1 MKDIVTDF
9 GQFAALRA
17 DAARGESGSLEQVA
31 EQFESLFLKTMLSS
45 MRKASP
51 GDPIFG
57 DSQAHS
63 TYREM
68 FDQQLARDLAG
79 KSGIGL
85 AEVLVR
91 QLGGGAPETTTA
103 TTAPADVQAA
113 ASKPGREVAAGSAG
127 GGSSPLEFVRRLWPY
142 AARAAEALGTVPQ
155 AVIAQAALETG
166 WGQRQIRH
174 EDGSASHNFFGIK
187 AGRDWSGDAVT
198 RGTLEFVD
206 GVARR
211 EQASFRAYPNAAA
224 GFGDYARLLTTN
236 PRYAATR
243 GHGDDIAGFAAS
255 LRDAGYATDP
265 DYAQKIMAVADG
277 DTMRTALAGLKFGG
291 LTPME

>member
-9 GQFAALRA
+9 GQFAALRS
-17 DAARGESGSLEQVA
+17 DAARGDSGSLEQVA
-31 EQFESLFLKTMLSS
+31 EQFESLFLETMLSS
-45 MRKASP
+45 MRKASH

-63 TYREM
+63 TYRQM

-85 AEVLVR
+85 AEILVR
-91 QLGGGAPETTTA
+91 QLGGAGAAEA
-103 TTAPADVQAA
+103 TGAVQALA
-113 ASKPGREVAAGSAG
+113 AKPGREVAPPGSDDG
-127 GGSSPLEFVRRLWPY
+127 GTSPLAFVRRLWPY
-142 AARAAEALGTVPQ
+142 AARAAEALGTVPK
-155 AVIAQAALETG
+155 AIIAQAALETG

-174 EDGSASHNFFGIK
+174 DDGGASHNFFGIK
-187 AGRDWSGDAVT
+187 AGRDWSGEAVT

-211 EQASFRAYPNAAA
+211 EQARFRAYPNAAA

-243 GHGDDIAGFAAS
+243 DHGEDIAGFATALS
-255 LRDAGYATDP
+255 NAGYATDP